1 MAKGGTPN
9 EVDVQCHAGVGG
21 ETDQKVPAR
30 GDKGQGQHLR
40 VGSESLE
47 HFCAELPNF
56 LPGEWDVH
64 AGVRSAET

>member
-30 GDKGQGQHLR
+30 GDKGSIFEWEANHLSISVLSSPIFSR
-40 VGSESLE
+40 VNGMFTL
-47 HFCAELPNF
+47 A
-56 LPGEWDVH
+56 
-64 AGVRSAET
+64 